1 MCIGSI
7 VVKKQ
12 AFKFLLEPNKNHI
25 SDFLVFA
32 GSCRFVYNKGLALIN
47 EVILT
52 RHLRTAFVS

>member
-1 MCIGSI
+1 M
-7 VVKKQ
+7 VKKQ